1 MIVRTLVVILLI
13 GLGPIAQAKET
24 SFTGM
29 ELAEFLGPVPPDVV
43 HWSRVVSIDF
53 VVYHGVAQP
62 PLSGR
67 VGFYVGGWPDFKPED
82 GSTIVKDR
90 LGIYP
95 VKWYRKMRANGTIR
109 QTGLVK
115 LDYYWKSDV
124 WIEAARQS
132 DVDQLVAILAKLPT
146 FTKKPEPIPGMPQ
159 TALEYYAREIMA
171 IGVFLSSFSILV
183 SIAWLLNRRWHRA
196 GFALARRLFLLSAY
210 VGVCNACRSRYRY
223 WLSMEPDCDFPVAR
237 PRTSHVYRISRHSF
251 SGCGVGHSFSMSRN
265 YRKSEVAPRKRVN
278 TGRAL

>member
-210 VGVCNACRSRYRY
+210 VGCAMLVVAGIGIGLAWSLIAIFRWRDPAQAMFIGSAGTLLVAAVLVILFLCLGIIVRVRSR
-223 WLSMEPDCDFPVAR
+223 LVSA
-237 PRTSHVYRISRHSF
+237 
-251 SGCGVGHSFSMSRN
+251 
-265 YRKSEVAPRKRVN
+265 
-278 TGRAL
+278 